1 VKVRSD
7 LHYQE
12 WVQRRNDY
20 TRRQFEDD
28 SVLKQGDVVR
38 EISAMGECLYYL
50 DSGVYPHRALSD
62 WRSFVMDMPI
72 ATGKHTHQGG
82 LVIYVLEGAGW
93 SVLDGVKEE
102 WVAGDLLL
110 LPIKAG
116 GVEHQFF
123 NASPGSPCRW
133 LSAINVPMFNNLG
146 SEFTQQDY
154 AAEYGLGSG
163 QPEGWVPPYL
173 RGSPKATGS
182 NDPAAASPQ
191 GVSEDPLAFFTN
203 SQERMEALRER
214 DLFAD
219 LVALR
224 DRQRQGWR
232 GTGLTRVAGE
242 HLPWER
248 SAFGRVKW
256 FMHPLIF
263 DTCIRTHV
271 VFEQRLDPG
280 ERSALVRHQ
289 GNAFVYVAAGRG
301 RTHVDPIAWD
311 WKEGDMIQLPAR
323 PPGLEFVHEV
333 DDNATESAHL
343 VHFELNAVDQVGL
356 DRGCGFEVIEPARYR
371 D

>member
-1 VKVRSD
+1 VKVASD
-7 LHYQE
+7 AHYQE
-12 WVQRRNDY
+12 WVERRNEY
-20 TRRQFEDD
+20 TRRQFEDRIVID
-28 SVLKQGDVVR
+28 QGDVVR
-38 EISAMGECLYYL
+38 EMSAMGECLYYL
-50 DSGVYPHRALSD
+50 DSSVYPERALSD
-62 WRSFVMDMPI
+62 WRSFVMDMPTS
-72 ATGKHTHQGG
+72 TGKHTHQGG

-123 NASPGSPCRW
+123 NAQPGSPCRW

-163 QPEGWVPPYL
+163 QPNGWIPPYL
-173 RGSPKATGS
+173 RGTPSLDPSGAATSPTPGLNHLPVEVFA
-182 NDPAAASPQ
+182 
-191 GVSEDPLAFFTN
+191 N
-203 SQERMEALRER
+203 SDERRQALDGR
-214 DLFAD
+214 DLFAE
-219 LVALR
+219 LVSIR
-224 DRQRQGWR
+224 DSQRKGWR
-232 GTGLTRVAGE
+232 GRGLTRVAGE

-248 SAFGRVKW
+248 SEFGRVKW

-280 ERSALVRHQ
+280 ESSALVRHQ
-289 GNAFVYVAAGRG
+289 GNAFVYVLAGRG
-301 RTHVDPIAWD
+301 RTRLDGVDWE
-311 WKEGDMIQLPAR
+311 WKAGDMIQLPAR
-323 PPGLEFVHEV
+323 PPGLEFMHQV
-333 DDNATESAHL
+333 DASETSPARL
-343 VHFELNAVDQVGL
+343 VHFELNANDQVGM
-356 DRGCGFEVIEPARYR
+356 DRGCGFEVLEPARYR

>member
-1 VKVRSD
+1 VKVVSD
-7 LHYQE
+7 AHYQE

-28 SVLKQGDVVR
+28 IVIARRDVVR
-38 EISAMGECLYYL
+38 EMSAMGECLYYL
-50 DSGVYPHRALSD
+50 DSGVYPERALSD
-62 WRSFVMDMPI
+62 WRSFVMDMPT

-93 SVLDGVKEE
+93 SVLDGVKED

-163 QPEGWVPPYL
+163 QPDGWVPPYL
-173 RGSPKATGS
+173 REPSRQAARDAS
-182 NDPAAASPQ
+182 SSVARVSHDP
-191 GVSEDPLAFFTN
+191 VEVFTN
-203 SQERMEALRER
+203 SEERTQALSGR

-219 LVALR
+219 LVAIR
-224 DRQRQGWR
+224 DRQRRGWR
-232 GTGLTRVAGE
+232 GKGLTRVAGE

-248 SAFGRVKW
+248 SDFGRVKW

-280 ERSALVRHQ
+280 ESSALVRHQ
-289 GNAFVYVAAGRG
+289 GNAFIYVVAGRG
-301 RTHVDPIAWD
+301 RTVVDGVAWE
-311 WKEGDMIQLPAR
+311 WQEGDMIQLPAR

-333 DDNATESAHL
+333 DEQAVEPARL

-356 DRGCGFEVIEPARYR
+356 DRGCGFEVLEPAHYR